1 MSSPRGIAYGRRMTT
16 PVTLDDL
23 ARQLDNIEALIEEC
37 LTIVRN
43 RRAGDADVQLV

>member
-16 PVTLDDL
+16 PVTLDDV
-23 ARQLDNIEALIEEC
+23 ARQLDNLEALIEEC

-43 RRAGDADVQLV
+43 RRAGDDDVQLV